1 MRNFPLIFIGL
12 FILEYIISG
21 TLGFFVIKKVV
32 SNYGKKLCHI
42 VCFLYLVYSILIPL
56 IFTFLY
62 FYPFKTTES
71 TNYSLYFLFNVIL
84 VADLLIKNMLAFIL
98 ILYFFFLLIRIRIDW
113 LLYAGL
119 IISLGFAGT
128 IAFGG
133 IVGRTQLGLNK
144 IEVGFANLPE
154 SFNGLT
160 IVQISDIH
168 IGGFKQK
175 KSLLEKVI
183 KKINGL
189 NPNIILLTGDLV
201 NNFRNETFGWQ
212 PIFSKLNANVG
223 KYAILGNHDYGD
235 YYNWKSQNDKVE
247 NFSSVINAYHEF
259 GFLLLRNESVKISNS
274 KDSIYLIGVENWGH
288 KPFPQYANLVLA
300 LENVPQGSFKILM
313 THDPS
318 HWESKICG
326 KQDIVLTLSGHTH
339 GLQWGF
345 KPGGIEFSL
354 MYFLRKKWAG
364 LYSNNEQY
372 LYVNRGLGTIG
383 VNFRLDMP
391 AEITQITLRK
401 K

>member
-1 MRNFPLIFIGL
+1 
-12 FILEYIISG
+12 
-21 TLGFFVIKKVV
+21 
-32 SNYGKKLCHI
+32 
-42 VCFLYLVYSILIPL
+42 
-56 IFTFLY
+56 
-62 FYPFKTTES
+62 
-71 TNYSLYFLFNVIL
+71 
-84 VADLLIKNMLAFIL
+84 
-98 ILYFFFLLIRIRIDW
+98 
-113 LLYAGL
+113 
-119 IISLGFAGT
+119 
-128 IAFGG
+128 
-133 IVGRTQLGLNK
+133 
-144 IEVGFANLPE
+144 
-154 SFNGLT
+154 
-160 IVQISDIH
+160 
-168 IGGFKQK
+168 
-175 KSLLEKVI
+175 
-183 KKINGL
+183 
-189 NPNIILLTGDLV
+189 
-201 NNFRNETFGWQ
+201 
-212 PIFSKLNANVG
+212 
-223 KYAILGNHDYGD
+223 
-235 YYNWKSQNDKVE
+235 
-247 NFSSVINAYHEF
+247 
-259 GFLLLRNESVKISNS
+259 LRNESVKISNS